1 MKKHIQHTIISIVL
15 FIPLFLVNKNSFSQ
29 DLHFS
34 QYFNTP
40 LLINPA
46 NTGFEPDADWRIGGN
61 YRNQW
66 ASITSNPYKTFNI
79 WGDMQLFA
87 SRFENG
93 WMGIGGSLM
102 RDVAGS
108 GGLSSTKGYASIAYH
123 QLIGYKSLLSG
134 GFNFG
139 FVNKRIDISKL
150 TFDNQ
155 WNGKFFD
162 IKIANGESFTTNSVV
177 YADLQAGINYSYF
190 PSDNVYLNAGISVSH
205 INQPKESFFSNSIT
219 DTRVAP
225 RYTFFLNGSVKLNDQ
240 WILNP
245 NAYVSKM
252 NNITETVV
260 GMNAHYNLSGD
271 GNMQVLGG
279 IYYRLKDA
287 IIPMA
292 GFEWNNLSL
301 MINYDATTSGLSDFN
316 QSRGAYEISI
326 IKRGISLGTGGKS
339 VKCPVVRF

>member
-1 MKKHIQHTIISIVL
+1 MKQQATYKPIFFLLFTVL
-15 FIPLFLVNKNSFSQ
+15 LLVNKRSFAQ

-46 NTGFEPDADWRIGGN
+46 NTGFEPDADWRLGGN
-61 YRNQW
+61 YRDQW
-66 ASITSNPYKTFNI
+66 ASITTNPYKTFNI

-108 GGLSSTKGYASIAYH
+108 GGLTSTKGYASIAYH

-134 GFNFG
+134 GFNIG
-139 FVNKRIDISKL
+139 FVNKSIDVNKL

-162 IKIANGESFTTNSVV
+162 IKIASGETFATNSVV
-177 YADLQAGINYSYF
+177 YPDLQAGLNYSYF
-190 PSDNVYLNAGISVSH
+190 PSDNVYLNAGISMAH
-205 INQPKESFFSNSIT
+205 INQPKESFFSNSIN

-225 RYTFFLNGSVKLNDQ
+225 RYTFFLNGSFKLNDQ

-245 NAYVSKM
+245 NSYVSKM
-252 NNITETVV
+252 NNVTETVV
-260 GMNAHYNLSGD
+260 GMNAHYNISGD
-271 GNMQVLGG
+271 GNMQVIGG
-279 IYYRLKDA
+279 LYYRLNDA

-292 GFEWNNLSL
+292 GYEWNNLSIT
-301 MINYDATTSGLSDFN
+301 INYDATTSDLSGFN

-326 IKRGISLGTGGKS
+326 VKRGISLGNGGKAL
-339 VKCPVVRF
+339 KCPVVRF